1 MNNLVLATFPAQAG
15 KLENLK
21 NLFREKLVETRAFEG
36 CLSIEVY
43 VEEGTETIHLVEDWE
58 SLAHYEK
65 YLQWRIETGLADLLC
80 STQSSKAGFPRS
92 RSCDAGGKKTS
103 SHAVGHTRGNAR
115 RSIPSHPVF

>member
-21 NLFREKLVETRAFEG
+21 NLFRDKLGETRAFEG
-36 CLSIEVY
+36 CISIEVY

-65 YLQWRIETGLADLLC
+65 YLQWRIETGLADLLDPILEG
-80 STQSSKAGFPRS
+80 GFPALKVMRCGRKEDS
-92 RSCDAGGKKTS
+92 
-103 SHAVGHTRGNAR
+103 
-115 RSIPSHPVF
+115 

>member
-15 KLENLK
+15 KLETLK

-43 VEEGTETIHLVEDWE
+43 VQEDTETIHLVEDWE

-65 YLQWRIETGLADLLC
+65 YLQWRLETGLADLLEPILEG
-80 STQSSKAGFPRS
+80 GFEALTIMR
-92 RSCDAGGKKTS
+92 CGQKED
-103 SHAVGHTRGNAR
+103 
-115 RSIPSHPVF
+115 I